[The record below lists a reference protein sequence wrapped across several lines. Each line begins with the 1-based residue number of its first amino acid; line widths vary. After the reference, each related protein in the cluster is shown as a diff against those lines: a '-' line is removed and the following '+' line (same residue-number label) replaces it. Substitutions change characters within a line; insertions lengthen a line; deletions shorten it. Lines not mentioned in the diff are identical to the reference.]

1 MAIYGS
7 KKKKKN
13 VPIKYTSRDFE
24 SIRNDLVEYA
34 KRYYPNTYQ
43 DFNEAGFGSL
53 MIDTVSYI
61 GDILSFYLDYQANE
75 SFLDTALEFENV
87 LKLGRQMGYKL
98 KGNPSS
104 HGLLT
109 FYAVIPASSDGSAP
123 DTKYMPI
130 LRQGSE
136 FGSTSGARFT
146 LVQDVYFGDS
156 KNEIVV
162 AAFDST
168 TGLPDSFA
176 VKAHGQVIS
185 GELNIENV
193 EIGDFEK
200 FLRLEIPDPDF
211 SEIVSVFDAQGN
223 EYFEVDNLSQNIVY
237 RSASNRGNF
246 SGDRVS
252 LLKPFVVPRRFVVDY
267 DGEAFYLQFGYGSEN
282 ETETSTEKLFDP
294 SKTVLELHGRD
305 YVSDDSFDP
314 SKLITSDK
322 FGIAPE
328 NTTLDIVY
336 RTNSSD
342 IANSAAG
349 TVIEILDPI
358 LEFEDDTVLDKG
370 SALDVL
376 NSIEC
381 DNEQPIMGDIS
392 LPDSDELRQRVMGT
406 FSAQNRAVTE
416 QDYQSLIYSMPPK
429 FGAIKRARIIRDANS
444 LKRNLNVYVLAEN
457 SEGNLVTANDAIK
470 ENLKTWLNKYRMIND
485 TIDILDAKII
495 NIGINFTAMADRET
509 NKYDLLDSAIQSLR
523 EELDILGDIGEPFYV
538 TDVYKIL
545 KDVDGIL
552 DVIDVQ
558 VVEKSSGL
566 YSDLTIDLKKRKSA
580 DGRYISIPKNAIF
593 EIKYPET
600 DIKGVIK

>member
-1 MAIYGS
+1 MAIYNT
-7 KKKKKN
+7 KKKKRN

-24 SIRNDLVEYA
+24 TIRNDLMEHA

-53 MIDTVSYI
+53 MLDTVSYV
-61 GDILSFYLDYQANE
+61 GDMLSFYLDYQANE
-75 SFLDTALEFENV
+75 TFLDTALEFENV
-87 LKLGRQMGYKL
+87 LKLGRQMGFKL
-98 KGNPSS
+98 RGNPSA
-104 HGLLT
+104 HGILS
-109 FYAVIPASSDGSAP
+109 FYAVIPASSTGASP

-136 FGSTSGARFT
+136 FGSTSGGRFT
-146 LVQDVYFGDS
+146 LVQDVYFSDP

-162 AAFDST
+162 ASFDSS

-185 GELNIENV
+185 GELNIENI
-193 EIGDFEK
+193 EIGNFEK
-200 FLRLEIPDPDF
+200 FLKLEIPDPDF
-211 SEIVSVFDAQGN
+211 SEVVSVFDAQGN

-237 RSASNRGNF
+237 RSVSNRGNF

-252 LLKPFVVPRRFVVDY
+252 LLKPFVVPRRFIVDF
-267 DGEAFYLQFGYGSEN
+267 DGNSFFLQFGHGSEN
-282 ETETSTEKLFDP
+282 ETETTTEKLFDP
-294 SKTVLELHGRD
+294 SKTILEIHGKD
-305 YVSDDSFDP
+305 YVSDNSFDP
-314 SKLITSDK
+314 SKLLSSDK

-342 IANSAAG
+342 IANAAAG
-349 TVIEILDPI
+349 TVIEVLDPI
-358 LEFEDDTVLDKG
+358 LDFEDDTVLDKG

-392 LPDSDELRQRVMGT
+392 LPDSDELKQRVMGT

-416 QDYQSLIYSMPPK
+416 QDYKSLIYSMPPK
-429 FGAIKRARIIRDANS
+429 FGAVKRTRIIRDANS

-457 SEGNLVTANDAIK
+457 SEGSLVTANDAIK
-470 ENLKTWLNKYRMIND
+470 ENLKTWLNQYRMIND

-495 NIGINFTAMADRET
+495 NIGINFTAMADRES
-509 NKYDLLDSAIQSLR
+509 NKYDILDSSIQALR
-523 EELDILGDIGEPFYV
+523 EEFSILGDVGEPFYI
-538 TDVYKIL
+538 TDIYKIL
-545 KDVDGIL
+545 KDVDGII
-552 DVIDVQ
+552 DVVDVQ
-558 VVEKSSGL
+558 VVEKSTGL
-566 YSDLTIDLKKRKSA
+566 YSDLTIDLQKRKSS

>member
-1 MAIYGS
+1 MAIYNT
-7 KKKKKN
+7 KKKKRN

-24 SIRNDLVEYA
+24 TIRNDLMEHA

-53 MIDTVSYI
+53 MLDTVSYV
-61 GDILSFYLDYQANE
+61 GDMLSFYLDYQANE
-75 SFLDTALEFENV
+75 TFLDTALEFENV
-87 LKLGRQMGYKL
+87 LKLGRQMGFKL
-98 KGNPSS
+98 RGNPSA
-104 HGLLT
+104 HGILS
-109 FYAVIPASSDGSAP
+109 FYAVIPASSTGASP

-136 FGSTSGARFT
+136 FGSTSGGRFT
-146 LVQDVYFGDS
+146 LVQDVYFSDP

-162 AAFDST
+162 ASFDSS

-185 GELNIENV
+185 GELNIENI
-193 EIGDFEK
+193 EIGNFEK
-200 FLRLEIPDPDF
+200 FLKLEIPDPDF
-211 SEIVSVFDAQGN
+211 SEVVSVFDAQGN

-237 RSASNRGNF
+237 RSVSNRGNF

-252 LLKPFVVPRRFVVDY
+252 LLKPFVVPRRFIVDF
-267 DGEAFYLQFGYGSEN
+267 DGNSFFLQFGHGSEN
-282 ETETSTEKLFDP
+282 ETETTTEKLFDP
-294 SKTVLELHGRD
+294 SKTILEIHGKD
-305 YVSDDSFDP
+305 YVSDNSFDP
-314 SKLITSDK
+314 SKLLSSDK

-342 IANSAAG
+342 IANAAAG
-349 TVIEILDPI
+349 TVIEVLDPI
-358 LEFEDDTVLDKG
+358 LDFEDDTVLDKG

-392 LPDSDELRQRVMGT
+392 LPDSDELKQRVMGT

-416 QDYQSLIYSMPPK
+416 QDYKSLIYSMPPK
-429 FGAIKRARIIRDANS
+429 FGAVKRTRIIRDANS

-457 SEGNLVTANDAIK
+457 SEGNLVTANNAIK
-470 ENLKTWLNKYRMIND
+470 ENLKTWLNQYRMIND

-495 NIGINFTAMADRET
+495 NIGINFTAMADRES
-509 NKYDLLDSAIQSLR
+509 NKYDILDSSVQALR
-523 EELDILGDIGEPFYV
+523 EEFLILGDVGEPFYI
-538 TDVYKIL
+538 TDIYKIL
-545 KDVDGIL
+545 KDVDGII
-552 DVIDVQ
+552 DVVDVQ
-558 VVEKSSGL
+558 VVEKSTGL
-566 YSDLTIDLKKRKSA
+566 YSDLTIDLQKRKSS